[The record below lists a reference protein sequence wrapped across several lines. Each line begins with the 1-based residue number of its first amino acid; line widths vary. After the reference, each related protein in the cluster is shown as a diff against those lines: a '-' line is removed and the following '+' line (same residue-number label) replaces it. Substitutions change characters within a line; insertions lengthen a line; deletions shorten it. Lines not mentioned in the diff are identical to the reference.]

1 MLTFDIYNRV
11 RENLKGYTTY
21 VIPSLDKSE
30 IDIENRDKLFYQPIG
45 ELTFK
50 DAPDYTSIS
59 MEEIEKY
66 VFDFYTTVLSKLDPK
81 EMYQKLNGSC
91 LTSNERTNSLSK
103 RHIVSEWLKLYTD
116 MHINEVGTGEN
127 NSVINLDTP
136 EFIGPMLERVIR
148 KNILNM
154 RGFSSLRA
162 LYLFEEGEKLEEE
175 ARKFQNN
182 DIDSYIAYMQGAS
195 YRRCDADEEERK
207 YKLNT
212 KKKVYTR
219 DHGSKG

>member
-11 RENLKGYTTY
+11 RENLKSYTIY

-30 IDIENRDKLFYQPIG
+30 IDIENRDKLFYQPLG

-50 DAPDYTSIS
+50 DVPDYTSASI
-59 MEEIEKY
+59 EEIEEY
-66 VFDFYTTVLSKLDPK
+66 VFDFYTTVLSKLDPI
-81 EMYQKLNGSC
+81 EMYEKLNGSC
-91 LTSNERTNSLSK
+91 LTSNERTDSLAK

-116 MHINEVGTGEN
+116 ININEVGTGEN

-136 EFIGPMLERVIR
+136 EFIGPMLEKVIR
-148 KNILNM
+148 KNVHNM

-162 LYLFEEGEKLEEE
+162 LYLFEEGEKLEEKALE
-175 ARKFQNN
+175 FEYT
-182 DIDSYIAYMQGAS
+182 DIDSYVAYMQEAS

-207 YKLNT
+207 YKLNA
-212 KKKVYTR
+212 KKKVYVK
-219 DHGSKG
+219 HYGIKG

>member
-30 IDIENRDKLFYQPIG
+30 IDIENRDKLFYQPLS

-50 DAPDYTSIS
+50 DAPDYTSVS

-66 VFDFYTTVLSKLDPK
+66 IFDFYTTVLSKLDPK
-81 EMYQKLNGSC
+81 EMFQKFNGSC
-91 LTSNERTNSLSK
+91 LTSNERTDSLAK

-116 MHINEVGTGEN
+116 MNINEVGTGEN

-136 EFIGPMLERVIR
+136 EFIGPMLEKVIR
-148 KNILNM
+148 KNIHNM

-175 ARKFQNN
+175 AREFEYT
-182 DIDSYIAYMQGAS
+182 DIDSYIAYMQEAS

-207 YKLNT
+207 YKLNA

-219 DHGSKG
+219 NYGLKG

>member
-1 MLTFDIYNRV
+1 MLAFDIYNRV

-30 IDIENRDKLFYQPIG
+30 IDIENRDKLFYHPLS

-50 DAPDYTSIS
+50 DAPDYTSVS

-66 VFDFYTTVLSKLDPK
+66 IFEFYTTVLSKLDPK

-91 LTSNERTNSLSK
+91 LTSNERTDSLAK

-116 MHINEVGTGEN
+116 ININEVGTGEN

-136 EFIGPMLERVIR
+136 EFIGPMLEKVIR
-148 KNILNM
+148 KNVHNM
-154 RGFSSLRA
+154 RGFSSLKA
-162 LYLFEEGEKLEEE
+162 LYLFEEGEKLEEKALE
-175 ARKFQNN
+175 FEYT
-182 DIDSYIAYMQGAS
+182 DIDSYVSYMQAAS
-195 YRRCDADEEERK
+195 YRRCEADEEERK
-207 YKLNT
+207 YKLS
-212 KKKVYTR
+212 KKQKVRAKHY
-219 DHGSKG
+219 GIKG

>member
-1 MLTFDIYNRV
+1 MLAFDIYNRV

-30 IDIENRDKLFYQPIG
+30 IDIENRDKLFYHSLS

-50 DAPDYTSIS
+50 DAPDYASVS
-59 MEEIEKY
+59 MEEIDKY
-66 VFDFYTTVLSKLDPK
+66 IFEFYTTVLSKLDPK

-91 LTSNERTNSLSK
+91 LTSNERTDSLAK

-116 MHINEVGTGEN
+116 LNINEVGTDEN

-136 EFIGPMLERVIR
+136 EFIGPMLEKVIR
-148 KNILNM
+148 KNIPNM
-154 RGFSSLRA
+154 KGFSSLKA
-162 LYLFEEGEKLEEE
+162 LYLFEEGERLEEE
-175 ARKFQNN
+175 AKKFQNT
-182 DIDSYIAYMQGAS
+182 DLDSYIAYMQEAS

-207 YKLNT
+207 YKLSE
-212 KKKVYTR
+212 KGKVYAK
-219 DHGSKG
+219 HYGIKG

>member
-30 IDIENRDKLFYQPIG
+30 IDIENRDKLFYQPLS

-50 DAPDYTSIS
+50 DAPDYTGVS

-66 VFDFYTTVLSKLDPK
+66 IFDFYTTVLSKLDPK
-81 EMYQKLNGSC
+81 EMYEKLNGSC

-116 MHINEVGTGEN
+116 MNVSEVGTGEN

-136 EFIGPMLERVIR
+136 EFIGPMLENVIR
-148 KNILNM
+148 KNIPNM

-162 LYLFEEGEKLEEE
+162 LYLFEKGERLEEE
-175 ARKFQNN
+175 ALEFEYT
-182 DIDSYIAYMQGAS
+182 DIDSYVSYMQAAS
-195 YRRCDADEEERK
+195 YRRCEADEEERK
-207 YKLNT
+207 YKLS
-212 KKKVYTR
+212 KKQKVRAKHY
-219 DHGSKG
+219 GIKG

>member
-30 IDIENRDKLFYQPIG
+30 IDIENRDKLFYQPLS

-50 DAPDYTSIS
+50 DAPDYNSVS

-66 VFDFYTTVLSKLDPK
+66 IFDFYTTVLSKLDPK
-81 EMYQKLNGSC
+81 EMYEKLNGSC

-116 MHINEVGTGEN
+116 MNVSEVGTGEN

-136 EFIGPMLERVIR
+136 EFIGPMLENVIR
-148 KNILNM
+148 KNIPNM

-162 LYLFEEGEKLEEE
+162 LYLFEKGERLEEE
-175 ARKFQNN
+175 ARKFQNS
-182 DIDSYIAYMQGAS
+182 DLDSYVAYMQEAS
-195 YRRCDADEEERK
+195 YRRCDTDEEERK
-207 YKLNT
+207 YKLI
-212 KKKVYTR
+212 KKEKVHVKHY
-219 DHGSKG
+219 GIKG